1 MITSFIVS
9 EKENSPSKA
18 SEFLF
23 PLTQLSNSL
32 YGSSRKLVSMYRT
45 LLEYFLFVWIFS
57 CFVGEREKMWTG
69 RDGEWGFLC
78 SLLLWQNPRPRTNKG
93 KVFAGGFV
101 FCHLF
106 FHKSSHNMRID
117 LINQTMQIDTG
128 NVGVNGWMFRVIS
141 GVRFWHVGDAGNWKT
156 LCLIFREKCGEKKL
170 KLVNIWRV
178 VCRCLCAVSVC

>member
-1 MITSFIVS
+1 MYS
-9 EKENSPSKA
+9 NA

-69 RDGEWGFLC
+69 RDGGMGLPLF
-78 SLLLWQNPRPRTNKG
+78 SLLWQNPRLSGWVNKG
-93 KVFAGGFV
+93 KVLAAGFA

-128 NVGVNGWMFRVIS
+128 NVGVNAWMFRVIS

-156 LCLIFREKCGEKKL
+156 LCLIFREKCGEKNFKFKKL
-170 KLVNIWRV
+170 KWLTTEGR